1 MAVHFEKALKC
12 QPVAASTHRP
22 WWFWCWLSVENSTVQ
37 KWRVIY
43 TGKEAFK
50 NPSLKQNLFIR
61 LTILSVSLSLL
72 WSISKSLCTRSFLI
86 FSELPQGSGWAVA
99 LFKKV
104 FELYKHLTLFL
115 DNLIVFF
122 FLVII
127 PTEIRRSQNIRKWVM
142 EWYQRLYVTGE
153 SCRFHVQLGWYPYQI
168 LLFWF
173 IWLTNGMYSLLKNT
187 TIYCSENPVWKEV
200 ICTLLNKY

>member
-12 QPVAASTHRP
+12 QPVAASTPRP
-22 WWFWCWLSVENSTVQ
+22 WWFWSWLSVENSTGQ

-61 LTILSVSLSLL
+61 LTILSISLSLL

-127 PTEIRRSQNIRKWVM
+127 PTEIRRSQNISNGMIPETLCDRWVM
-142 EWYQRLYVTGE
+142 
-153 SCRFHVQLGWYPYQI
+153 QI
-168 LLFWF
+168 PCTTWV
-173 IWLTNGMYSLLKNT
+173 ISLSN
-187 TIYCSENPVWKEV
+187 SSF
-200 ICTLLNKY
+200 LNHLVN